1 MPTRQPRSR
10 AALAATALTLLAVL
24 SVLAV
29 AGCTGGGG
37 DSGGQSSSD
46 AGAAEPAAA
55 AVDPAQLSERGS
67 TGAARAVVRSPSVV
81 RTGRVS
87 LTATDLAA
95 VRVEIDDLLAAIG
108 GTVDDEQTTTGD
120 DGRVDRSTLVLRVP
134 VARFDAAKRALE
146 RLGTLTSSTESA
158 EDVSTQVIDTAE
170 RVQTLQNSLD
180 RLQRFQRSARDVGDL
195 VRFEEQITRRQSEL
209 QSLTAQQD
217 YLSDRTSMSTIT
229 VELSTP
235 ATAPPTALDDAGF
248 LAGLRSGWA
257 ALGDV
262 AVVASTVL
270 GAALPFLVALPL
282 VAVPVWLG
290 LRAVLRRRGR
300 RTPATG

>member
-1 MPTRQPRSR
+1 MHTRRSR
-10 AALAATALTLLAVL
+10 RHVAPAAAVLALLA
-24 SVLAV
+24 VLAV
-29 AGCTGGGG
+29 AGCTGTGGT
-37 DSGGQSSSD
+37 GGQSSD
-46 AGAAEPAAA
+46 AGAAEPASAA
-55 AVDPAQLSERGS
+55 GLAQRSERGA
-67 TGAARAVVRSPSVV
+67 TGAARTVVRTQAVV

-95 VRVEIDDLLAAIG
+95 VRGEIDDLLAAIG

-120 DGRVDRSTLVLRVP
+120 SGQVDRSTLVLRVP

-146 RLGTLTSSTESA
+146 RLGTLTSSTESTK
-158 EDVSTQVIDTAE
+158 DVSTQVIDTAE

-180 RLQRFQRSARDVGDL
+180 RLQRFQRSADDVGDL

-217 YLSDRTSMSTIT
+217 YLADRTSMSTIT

-248 LAGLRSGWA
+248 LPGLRSGWD

-262 AVVASTVL
+262 AVVALTVL
-270 GAALPFLVALPL
+270 GAVLPFLVALPL

-290 LRAVLRRRGR
+290 LRALLRRRGR
-300 RTPATG
+300 RTALPDSA